1 MQGKAQRGNL
11 VTDFIDAAAEI
22 APVQREHTPLMQQ
35 RLLIGAGQAFCEN
48 LRRNLR
54 GQEA

>member
-22 APVQREHTPLMQQ
+22 APVPRDHTPLMQQ
-35 RLLIGAGQAFCEN
+35 GFTIGVLAF
-48 LRRNLR
+48 
-54 GQEA
+54 